1 MFHNLHPFGNI
12 FLFCS
17 CHFQS
22 WHNLNHLNC
31 IHYRLSPSSESCIH
45 WGDQETE
52 AELWGWIPGE
62 FQKATLLMWQFTPP
76 GIQHQEWR
84 ASPCNTPESSLLKRL
99 PLTAL
104 QSMCIVR
111 PYGKY
116 IGLQASH
123 SVGELYTA
131 SAKCNN
137 VFLIPLAG
145 EAHAASFI

>member
-1 MFHNLHPFGNI
+1 MFHNLYPFGNI

-17 CHFQS
+17 CHFES

-31 IHYRLSPSSESCIH
+31 IHYSLSPSSESCIH

-62 FQKATLLMWQFTPP
+62 LQKATLLIWQFTPP
-76 GIQHQEWR
+76 GIHHRAWC
-84 ASPCNTPESSLLKRL
+84 ASPYDTLKRL
-99 PLTAL
+99 PLTPL
-104 QSMCIVR
+104 QSTYAVR
-111 PYGKY
+111 SDGKY
-116 IGLQASH
+116 IELQASH
-123 SVGELYTA
+123 LVGELYTV

-137 VFLIPLAG
+137 VFLIPSAG